1 MFSKTPIRLLTTSI
15 ITSVVLLTTSL
26 SAQAATV
33 TYNLVKNS
41 TLTNVNDAEGRWQ
54 FDGGDVYIGTNKV
67 GHYTRKKRVSFG
79 IPASIN
85 KSSMEMTII
94 WAWGDYNFTV
104 QGSHYFGSGTQV
116 GGVSATSAGFTA
128 FTDATFTGNSNSITI
143 TY

>member
-1 MFSKTPIRLLTTSI
+1 MNKKNIIRKTFATAI
-15 ITSVVLLTTSL
+15 ILGASL
-26 SAQAATV
+26 AAMSSYGSTV
-33 TYNLVKNS
+33 TYDLTKKS

-54 FDGGDVYIGTNKV
+54 FDGGDVYVGRNLV

-79 IPASIN
+79 IPSSIN

-94 WAWGDYNFTV
+94 WKYGDYNFTV
-104 QGSHYFGSGTQV
+104 QGSHYFGTGKEA

-128 FTDATFTGNSNSITI
+128 FQDATFSGDHKSITI